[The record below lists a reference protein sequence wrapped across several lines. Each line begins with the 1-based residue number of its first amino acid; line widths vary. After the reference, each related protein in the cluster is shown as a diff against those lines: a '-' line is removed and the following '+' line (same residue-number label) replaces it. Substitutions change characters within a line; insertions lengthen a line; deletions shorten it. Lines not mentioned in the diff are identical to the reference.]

1 MTRSSPGLEGS
12 SGSRFVADF
21 ERSRWSLVVVL
32 VAVVT
37 LVACTGGGDEGDS
50 PGPSVQAGDWE
61 VDPTATAEVDHEAGT
76 ILLPMDRYWLT
87 EAETA
92 YLLSARSLAV
102 NLCARD
108 AGVVGH
114 WEMIEAWEPE
124 NRRYGVWVRSVAE
137 RYGYSLPMRGD
148 DFVPNNAEVDGT
160 AVYEEC
166 AASDPDT
173 TQFNFEGIRPAF
185 DIATVTLGMS
195 DAAFASAAAEEIFA
209 DWGACLA
216 EHGLERDTSS
226 ETPWMVA
233 GTSDDVTESNIA
245 AAIVD
250 VDCKASVDF
259 IQRIADIEAG
269 YEQPIVDEYQSEF
282 EEMRAEYDAMLELAR
297 QYLDENAPAGD

>member
-1 MTRSSPGLEGS
+1 MTRSS
-12 SGSRFVADF
+12 SGF
-21 ERSRWSLVVVL
+21 ERSSVPGFGRSRWRLFAVL
-32 VAVVT
+32 VAVVM
-37 LVACTGGGDEGDS
+37 LVAACTSGSDEGGS
-50 PGPSVQAGDWE
+50 PGPSAQGGDWD
-61 VDPTATAEVDHEAGT
+61 VDPTATAEVDPEAGT
-76 ILLPMDRYWLT
+76 IQLPMDRYWLT

-92 YLLSARSLAV
+92 FLLSARSLAV
-102 NLCARD
+102 NLCAQE
-108 AGVVGH
+108 AGVIGH

-137 RYGYSLPMRGD
+137 RYGYSLPVRED

-166 AASDPDT
+166 AATDPDT
-173 TQFNFEGIRPAF
+173 TQFNFEAIRPAF
-185 DIATVTLGMS
+185 DIATVTHGMS
-195 DAAFASAAAEEIFA
+195 DAVFASPAAEEVLA
-209 DWGACLA
+209 DWEQCLA
-216 EHGLERDTSS
+216 EHGLARDTSS

-233 GTSDDVTESNIA
+233 GTTTDLTESNIA

-259 IQRIADIEAG
+259 VQRLADIEAS

-297 QYLDENAPAGD
+297 QYLDENAPSGD